1 MAFST
6 EFISELKRRCN
17 LITIASES
25 LKLKKSGKAYVGL
38 CPFHADKDP
47 SLRID
52 GEAGRYKC
60 WSCGA
65 EGDTLTWIMAI
76 QSISFYEAVKQL
88 AQITGLPL
96 PTDNKNGNSVQASYL
111 KSLVK
116 VLRRAGD
123 IYQHGLTRSLTVTK
137 YLIEV
142 RGLTPETIK
151 SWGLGAVSRGICE
164 FIHSEQKQLIDIG
177 LIGLNENGSVY
188 ERLRHRITIPI
199 FNHRGYLVGF
209 AGRRIEM
216 AIPLGPKF
224 INPPDTLLFEKR
236 RILFGYHRAQTAIR
250 ESKLAIVVEGYF
262 DVIALH
268 QAGEQR
274 AIAGMGTATTVE
286 QLQTLFNVTNKI
298 VFCYDGDKAGLAAV
312 RRLLPRLLSMIED
325 GQQCAF
331 LFLPNGLDPDEY
343 IRQFGLEAWN
353 LLLQQSQSL
362 SSLLLQYI
370 TPHLQAD
377 LDVES
382 QVKAVLRIEKICNAI
397 TKAPYFRQIF
407 QNEAE
412 RRYGVTIS
420 RENHEPA

>member
-1 MAFST
+1 MAFPA

-52 GEAGRYKC
+52 GESGRYKC

-65 EGDTLTWIMAI
+65 EGDTLKWIMEMH
-76 QSISFYEAVKQL
+76 SIPFYDAVKEL
-88 AQITGLPL
+88 AKIVGLPL
-96 PTDNKNGNSVQASYL
+96 PAESKGDNSEHARYL
-111 KSLVK
+111 KHLVML
-116 VLRRAGD
+116 LRRAGD
-123 IYQHGLTRSLTVTK
+123 IYQHGLTRSNTVIK
-137 YLIEV
+137 YLTEI

-151 SWGLGAVSRGICE
+151 YWGIGVVSKGISE
-164 FIHSEQKQLIDIG
+164 FINTEQKQLIDIG

-199 FNHRGYLVGF
+199 FNHSGYLVGF

-216 AIPLGPKF
+216 AIPIGPKF

-236 RILFGYHRAQTAIR
+236 RILFGYHRAQSAIR

-268 QAGEQR
+268 QAGER
-274 AIAGMGTATTVE
+274 RVVAGMGTATTQE
-286 QLQTLFNVTNKI
+286 QLQSLFKVTNKI

-312 RRLLPRLLSMIED
+312 RRLLPRLLSIIED

-331 LFLPNGLDPDEY
+331 LFLPDGLDPDQY
-343 IRQFGLEAWN
+343 IRRFGLEAWSS
-353 LLLQQSQSL
+353 LLLQSQSL
-362 SSLLLQYI
+362 SSLLLRYI
-370 TPHLQAD
+370 TPHFEVD

-382 QVKAVLRIEKICNAI
+382 QVKAVLRIEKICKAI

-412 RRYGVTIS
+412 RRYGVKIRKVNNES
-420 RENHEPA
+420 A